1 MLNSCPVNFIKID
14 ENQLR
19 IQSFFVTLVSIS
31 IILTGVI
38 DLAAL
43 LVYDYFARIFLS
55 QKFSPFAQIAL
66 FIIRIFKIKQRLVD
80 SAPKNFA
87 SKIGLIF
94 SIAIFSSF
102 ILGSQEAVFSFAVIL
117 AVSAGLE
124 SFLNFCVGCKF
135 YAILKYFKIF

>member
-14 ENQLR
+14 ENQSR
-19 IQSFFVTLVSIS
+19 IQSLLVALVAMSIV
-31 IILTGVI
+31 LTGII

-66 FIIRIFKIKQRLVD
+66 FIIRIFKIKERLVD

-94 SIAIFSSF
+94 SIAIFTSF
-102 ILGSQEAVFSFAVIL
+102 TLGSQEAVIIFAVIL

-124 SFLNFCVGCKF
+124 SFLNFCIGCKF
-135 YAILKYFKIF
+135 YAILKHFKIF